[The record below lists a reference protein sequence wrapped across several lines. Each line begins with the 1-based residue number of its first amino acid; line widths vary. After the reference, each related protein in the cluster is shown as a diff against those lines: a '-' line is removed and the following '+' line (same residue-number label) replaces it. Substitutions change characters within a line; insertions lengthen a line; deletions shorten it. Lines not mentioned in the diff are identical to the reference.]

1 MSSTQT
7 VSAEQ
12 IESTRKAGNRL
23 RKEIQDAVAAF
34 TQVRAADF
42 METSAST
49 VNRIVANDLDGV
61 CQLMAAVGLQFA
73 PLDAM
78 VVSKARIEALELMT
92 YEYLRTKV
100 ESRGRT

>member
-1 MSSTQT
+1 MSE

-12 IESTRKAGNRL
+12 IDRARKAGNRL
-23 RKEIQDAVAAF
+23 RTEIGDAIATF
-34 TQVRAADF
+34 TQTRAAEF

-61 CQLMAAVGLQFA
+61 CHMLAVMGYQLA

-92 YEYLRTKV
+92 YEYLRAKV
-100 ESRGRT
+100 EGRERF